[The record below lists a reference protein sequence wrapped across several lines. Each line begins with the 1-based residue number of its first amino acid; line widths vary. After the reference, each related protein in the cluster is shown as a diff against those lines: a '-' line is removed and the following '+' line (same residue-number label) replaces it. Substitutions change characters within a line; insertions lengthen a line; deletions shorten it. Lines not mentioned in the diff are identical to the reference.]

1 MKFIIKQKL
10 FSIRDK
16 YVVQNEEGEKLY
28 KVEGS
33 LMSLGKKFRM
43 YDDYDREVV
52 YIKEKII
59 KIFPKY
65 YININGNEVAT
76 VKKEVTFIKPV
87 FLVESVIGNYEVK
100 GDILHYNFYIQK
112 QGKKIAIVKKKLL
125 SIKDCYEV
133 NIKDGESQILIL
145 AIVIIIDEVI
155 HNNKNKGE
163 D

>member
-16 YVVQNEEGEKLY
+16 YIVENEEGQKLY

-43 YDDYDREVV
+43 YDTYDREVV

-59 KIFPKY
+59 KIVPKY
-65 YININGNEVAT
+65 YININGNDVAT
-76 VKKEVTFIKPV
+76 VKKQVSFIKPV

-100 GDILHYNFYIQK
+100 GDIFHYNFYIQK
-112 QGKKIAIVKKKLL
+112 QGKKISIVKKRLL

-155 HNNKNKGE
+155 HNNKNKEE

>member
-16 YVVQNEEGEKLY
+16 YIVENEEGQKLY

-43 YDDYDREVV
+43 YDTYDREVV

-59 KIFPKY
+59 KIVPKY
-65 YININGNEVAT
+65 YININGNDVAI
-76 VKKEVTFIKPV
+76 VKKQVSFIKPV

-100 GDILHYNFYIQK
+100 GDIFHYNFYIQK
-112 QGKKIAIVKKKLL
+112 QGKKIAIVKKRLL

-155 HNNKNKGE
+155 HNNKNKEE